1 MVSQAGGCYF
11 ALILILNSYIVPKS
25 NQGIRELGN
34 QELTSGFVSNQGIR
48 ETAVFLVKIDFWSI
62 ISKFYAHPD
71 HFQWFS

>member
-11 ALILILNSYIVPKS
+11 ALILILISYIGSKS

-48 ETAVFLVKIDFWSI
+48 EPAVFLVKIDFWSI